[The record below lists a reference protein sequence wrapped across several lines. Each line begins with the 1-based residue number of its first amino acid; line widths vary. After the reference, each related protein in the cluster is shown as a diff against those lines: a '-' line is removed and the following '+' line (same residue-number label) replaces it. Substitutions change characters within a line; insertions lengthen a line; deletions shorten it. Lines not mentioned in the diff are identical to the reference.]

1 MNINL
6 VPSSAVFNWPSP
18 PLAGLVQGGSAR
30 AEPDTLSR
38 TSVTTIGH
46 PSAIVT
52 LCHTELNKYLYYW
65 SRRETTRVPAVLVT
79 TAKAM
84 YEYDPPSNLA
94 LPMSQPPSHIPTPL
108 ATAVWDWAAVPDSA
122 IWSDSNDNEV
132 IAKGKYDERQ
142 HWRRAQKEQ
151 KAAEEAT
158 AWERVESEH
167 QEREAAGL
175 HRWEEA
181 EHWEQ
186 EEIECQEKAEGN
198 HWELA
203 EHQEREAQAH
213 QEQES
218 MRRHEAQMDSLVRSA
233 RHQQRVPRAKGGCQ
247 LSTCPVLGTK
257 KSQKHVMPEE
267 TVGTK
272 TKGLYAIAE
281 AIDWHTEEM
290 VQLQQ
295 MVKLLSS
302 SHHHVIKSMVELL
315 QETTYP
321 VPQALEVPAELSS
334 EESAIETPGNTNAK
348 GEMEEEVEGEGLEEE
363 SQ

>member
-1 MNINL
+1 MRIKTVAMFSPVKHDSQVWGKPEFKTQMFWVEPWGQGLKTRVLGGMGLCGNMGWAGERHYPIGL
-6 VPSSAVFNWPSP
+6 SSCAVPLDKSS
-18 PLAGLVQGGSAR
+18 
-30 AEPDTLSR
+30 
-38 TSVTTIGH
+38 
-46 PSAIVT
+46 
-52 LCHTELNKYLYYW
+52 TELNKYLYCW

-84 YEYDPPSNLA
+84 YEYDLPSNLA

-132 IAKGKYDERQ
+132 IAKAK
-142 HWRRAQKEQ
+142 
-151 KAAEEAT
+151 
-158 AWERVESEH
+158 
-167 QEREAAGL
+167 
-175 HRWEEA
+175 WEEA
-181 EHWEQ
+181 QHWEQ

-218 MRRHEAQMDSLVRSA
+218 MGRHEAQ
-233 RHQQRVPRAKGGCQ
+233 HQQRVPKAKGGCQ

-272 TKGLYAIAE
+272 TKCVPEESMSLRAGEKKKHVRAKSPEVEI

-302 SHHHVIKSMVELL
+302 SHRHVIKSMVELL

-321 VPQALEVPAELSS
+321 VPQALEVPAESSS
-334 EESAIETPGNTNAK
+334 EESAIDFGTRSGA
-348 GEMEEEVEGEGLEEE
+348 G
-363 SQ
+363 

>member
-1 MNINL
+1 
-6 VPSSAVFNWPSP
+6 
-18 PLAGLVQGGSAR
+18 
-30 AEPDTLSR
+30 
-38 TSVTTIGH
+38 
-46 PSAIVT
+46 
-52 LCHTELNKYLYYW
+52 
-65 SRRETTRVPAVLVT
+65 
-79 TAKAM
+79 
-84 YEYDPPSNLA
+84 
-94 LPMSQPPSHIPTPL
+94 MSQPPSHIPTPL

-247 LSTCPVLGTK
+247 LSTCPVLVHASRYKEVPEACHARRNCGNK
-257 KSQKHVMPEE
+257 DQVCARREHVTEGWLE
-267 TVGTK
+267 KEACEGK
-272 TKGLYAIAE
+272 ESRSGDK

>member
-1 MNINL
+1 
-6 VPSSAVFNWPSP
+6 
-18 PLAGLVQGGSAR
+18 
-30 AEPDTLSR
+30 
-38 TSVTTIGH
+38 
-46 PSAIVT
+46 
-52 LCHTELNKYLYYW
+52 
-65 SRRETTRVPAVLVT
+65 
-79 TAKAM
+79 
-84 YEYDPPSNLA
+84 
-94 LPMSQPPSHIPTPL
+94 MSQPPSHIPTPL

-132 IAKGKYDERQ
+132 IA
-142 HWRRAQKEQ
+142 

-233 RHQQRVPRAKGGCQ
+233 R
-247 LSTCPVLGTK
+247 
-257 KSQKHVMPEE
+257 
-267 TVGTK
+267 
-272 TKGLYAIAE
+272 
-281 AIDWHTEEM
+281 
-290 VQLQQ
+290 VQ
-295 MVKLLSS
+295 S
-302 SHHHVIKSMVELL
+302 
-315 QETTYP
+315 
-321 VPQALEVPAELSS
+321 
-334 EESAIETPGNTNAK
+334 
-348 GEMEEEVEGEGLEEE
+348 
-363 SQ
+363 